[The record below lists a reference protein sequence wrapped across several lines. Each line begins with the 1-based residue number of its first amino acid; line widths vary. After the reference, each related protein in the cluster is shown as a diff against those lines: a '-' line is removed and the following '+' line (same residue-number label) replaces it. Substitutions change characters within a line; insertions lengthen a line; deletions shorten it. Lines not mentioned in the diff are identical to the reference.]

1 MKRTIRK
8 KLKNAR
14 TIDDHV
20 HLSIHPES
28 KAKIEYLEDSMRMN
42 GIDLAI
48 ALAAYFPRKTGS
60 ISNQTSLSVTGK
72 YENILVFG
80 SLDAEHDLESGVS
93 ELETLLQKKEI
104 FGIKLYPGYQYFY
117 PNEKKLDA
125 VYELASK
132 FKVPVMFHSGL
143 AYRSPGGIQFSRP
156 IYIDDVAGNFQNVQ
170 IVISHLGDPSIKEA
184 TAVAHKNPNVY
195 LDFSGLVSNTTK
207 SQKRASK
214 WQKLNEEYIAKTVA
228 DVMVDLMGTEKIIF
242 GSDWPISS
250 HEKSLELVAK
260 LRKMLKLDN
269 EEVDRVMSKN
279 ILKVLGV
286 IK

>member
-1 MKRTIRK
+1 MKKNLRE
-8 KLKNAR
+8 KLKKAKI
-14 TIDDHV
+14 IDDHV

-28 KAKIEYLEDSMRMN
+28 KAKIDYLEESMQKN
-42 GIDLAI
+42 SIDLAI

-60 ISNQTSLSVTGK
+60 LSNEKALSLTEK

-80 SLDAEHDLESGVS
+80 SLDAEHDLDGGVL
-93 ELETLLQKKEI
+93 ELESLLRRKKI

-132 FKVPVMFHSGL
+132 FKVPMMFHSGL

-156 IYIDDVAGNFQNVQ
+156 IYIDDVAGNFQDVK
-170 IVISHLGDPSIKEA
+170 IVISHLGDPSIREA
-184 TAVAHKNPNVY
+184 TAVAHKNPSVY

-207 SQKRASK
+207 SQKRALK
-214 WQKLNEEYIAKTVA
+214 WQKLNEKYIAKTVA
-228 DVMVDLMGTEKIIF
+228 DVMIDLMGTEKIIF

-250 HEKSLELVAK
+250 HEKSLALVSK
-260 LRKMLKLDN
+260 LRQMLKLDN
-269 EEVDRVMSKN
+269 EEVDLMMSKN
-279 ILKVLGV
+279 MLRVLGV
-286 IK
+286 MK